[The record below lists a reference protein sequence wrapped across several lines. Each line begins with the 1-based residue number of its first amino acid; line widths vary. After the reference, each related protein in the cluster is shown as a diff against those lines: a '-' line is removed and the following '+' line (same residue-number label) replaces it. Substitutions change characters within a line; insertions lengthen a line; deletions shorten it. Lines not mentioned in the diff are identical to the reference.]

1 MALASRNT
9 YSGNLYKSLRFD
21 SLPGEQIS
29 CNCILINIP
38 FCLSVT
44 EVLVQRLP
52 LMGVAAGVC
61 FILGVLF
68 GAICA
73 LTISRGTR
81 QCSKKKHRRKTP
93 TAVQVQPDPTYTE
106 LTVTVA
112 DSSNNGRVRQSND
125 YMELNITEPRSSTPI
140 PPDQTTA
147 HSDTNGVGLMA
158 TCNQR
163 VCMPC
168 DGPNDEFLSPCGL
181 LPEDTQ
187 HTPQQGSCI
196 EVDLDELERAVMQQE
211 D

>member
-1 MALASRNT
+1 M
-9 YSGNLYKSLRFD
+9 
-21 SLPGEQIS
+21 
-29 CNCILINIP
+29 
-38 FCLSVT
+38 T

-68 GAICA
+68 GAVCA
-73 LTISRGTR
+73 LTIARGTR
-81 QCSKKKHRRKTP
+81 QCSRRKHRRKAP

-106 LTVTVA
+106 LTVA
-112 DSSNNGRVRQSND
+112 DSTNNSRVRQSND
-125 YMELNITEPRSSTPI
+125 YMELNITEPRSSTPN
-140 PPDQTTA
+140 PPDQTRA
-147 HSDTNGVGLMA
+147 HSDTNGVGLMSP
-158 TCNQR
+158 CSQR

-168 DGPNDEFLSPCGL
+168 DGTNEDTLSPCGL
-181 LPEDTQ
+181 LPHDTQ